1 MLLIRRSRRLQLIKI
16 AGALL
21 LQLIHDALQLFLL
34 LSELLLVAGDGLL
47 QPGESRGRILY
58 LGKGRNISLCGA
70 VVPDG
75 HVHGQL
81 MGGLQRQLRIAQ
93 ITFRTMSGVIALD
106 TQEVDLVNQRLTDAI
121 GEHRVFNQFVKGR
134 LRHTR
139 QQFFLVDTFG
149 QFLGKT
155 AQARQGAARIN
166 MDYGLGQA
174 S

>member
-1 MLLIRRSRRLQLIKI
+1 MLIGLGRRLQLIKI
-16 AGALL
+16 ADALL

-93 ITFRTMSGVIALD
+93 ITFRTMSGVIALN